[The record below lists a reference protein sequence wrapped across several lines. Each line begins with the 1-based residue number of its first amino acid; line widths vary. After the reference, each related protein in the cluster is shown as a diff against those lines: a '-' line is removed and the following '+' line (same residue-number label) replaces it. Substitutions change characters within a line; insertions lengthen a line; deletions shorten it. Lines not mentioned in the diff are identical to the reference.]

1 MMFWQFLSIFG
12 DIQFWVGAAIISIL
26 FLFTIPKKARK
37 HVAWFVFLVL
47 PAVIISSTITLG
59 LKDIFR
65 ISRPC
70 LGDQTCPSTYSL
82 PSGHATVIF
91 AAMTALSLHYKN
103 KKMTLLFMFFAF
115 LVTISRLMLGLH
127 TLDDVVI
134 GSIIGLITGILVEKT
149 YENYQ
154 KEISKIVREIK
165 T

>member
-1 MMFWQFLSIFG
+1 MIWQFLSIFG
-12 DIQFWVGAAIISIL
+12 DIQFWIGAAIVSVL

-59 LKDIFR
+59 LKDVLR
-65 ISRPC
+65 IPRPC
-70 LGDQTCPSTYSL
+70 LGDQTCPVSYSL

-91 AAMTALSLHYKN
+91 AAMTALSLHYK
-103 KKMTLLFMFFAF
+103 KKKLTFLFMVFAF
-115 LVTISRLMLGLH
+115 LVTISRLMLGVH

-154 KEISKIVREIK
+154 KEISQIVKEIK
-165 T
+165 V

>member
-1 MMFWQFLSIFG
+1 MVFWQFLSIFG
-12 DIQFWVGAAIISIL
+12 DIQFWIGAAIISIF

-47 PAVIISSTITLG
+47 PTVIISSTITLG
-59 LKDIFR
+59 LKDILR
-65 ISRPC
+65 IPRPC
-70 LGDQTCPSTYSL
+70 LGNETCPTTYSF

-91 AAMTALSLHYKN
+91 AAMTSLSLHYKK

-115 LVTISRLMLGLH
+115 LVTISRLMLGVH
-127 TLDDVVI
+127 TIEDVII

>member
-1 MMFWQFLSIFG
+1 MIFWQFLSIFG
-12 DIQFWVGAAIISIL
+12 DVQFWIGAAIISIL

-37 HVAWFVFLVL
+37 HVAWFIFLVL

-59 LKDIFR
+59 LKSFFR
-65 ISRPC
+65 IPRPC
-70 LGDQTCPSTYSL
+70 LDYEACATGYSF

-91 AAMTALSLHYKN
+91 AAMTSLSLHYKK

-154 KEISKIVREIK
+154 KEIGQIVKEINV
-165 T
+165 